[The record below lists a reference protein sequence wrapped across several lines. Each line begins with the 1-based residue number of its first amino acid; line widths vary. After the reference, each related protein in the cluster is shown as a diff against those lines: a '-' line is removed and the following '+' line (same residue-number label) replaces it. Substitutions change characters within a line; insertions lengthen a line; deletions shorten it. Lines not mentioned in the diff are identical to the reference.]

1 MPSKSITITPYELW
15 TNRKL
20 GLSFLKP
27 WACATYVHNSSHK
40 CGKLSSRGKKSIFI
54 RYSEQS
60 KGYVFIGE
68 QEDGNITEFESRDV
82 TFLDNDFPR
91 QGQIGE
97 DLLLYETNDQIVSA
111 TQEFD
116 PFSSSVSV
124 LRNDELVSKITQ
136 THPRVD
142 PTMLVGS
149 SGSNNEIDE
158 SPLK

>member
-1 MPSKSITITPYELW
+1 MPSKSITTTPYELW
-15 TNRKL
+15 TNRKP

-27 WACATYVHNSSHK
+27 WACAAYVHNSSHK
-40 CGKLSSRGKKSIFI
+40 YGKLSSRGKKSVFI

-68 QEDGNITEFESRDV
+68 QEDGNITKFESRDV

-97 DLLLYETNDQIVSA
+97 DLVLYETNDQIVSA

-116 PFSSSVSV
+116 PFSSSGSV
-124 LRNDELVSKITQ
+124 LRNDELVSKITKHILERIQ
-136 THPRVD
+136 LCL
-142 PTMLVGS
+142 LV
-149 SGSNNEIDE
+149 
-158 SPLK
+158 